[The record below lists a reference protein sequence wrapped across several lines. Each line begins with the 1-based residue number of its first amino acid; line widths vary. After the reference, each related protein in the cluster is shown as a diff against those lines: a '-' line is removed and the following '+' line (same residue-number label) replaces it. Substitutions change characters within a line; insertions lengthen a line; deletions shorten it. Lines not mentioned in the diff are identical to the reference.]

1 MTMAHLSIALLVRPL
16 FLFVM
21 SCSIRRSQV
30 FEFGS
35 EWEIHPIAAWIA
47 VGYVTDRLDTRC
59 NSNKVIQWRIPFH
72 CCLWRKFWAHWLG
85 PSE

>member
-16 FLFVM
+16 HVFLRLVA
-21 SCSIRRSQV
+21 SLTGQV
-30 FEFGS
+30 FEFGG

-47 VGYVTDRLDTRC
+47 VGYVTDRLHTRC
-59 NSNKVIQWRIPFH
+59 SSNRVIQWCIPFH
-72 CCLWRKFWAHWLG
+72 CCLWRKFRARWLG